1 MQIYRGTGGREGVGM
16 AVQALYSH
24 TTLFKC
30 CAGTKAKPIAQI
42 VPGDTTN
49 GAD

>member
-1 MQIYRGTGGREGVGM
+1 M
-16 AVQALYSH
+16 AVQALHSH

-30 CAGTKAKPIAQI
+30 CAGTKATPITQI

-49 GAD
+49 GADLLHIISMDNMQS